1 MAHTPYRHTYCR
13 ESRLSDRTVRASL
26 GSWENTTQT
35 LRNSP
40 TCQVARPLLP
50 DRWAPD
56 LERFRSVRLLR
67 HQALNPRVS
76 LVGPPYSGIPLPPLG
91 GPFHNPDPKDR
102 LPSLDQMTL
111 CKFPCSVTKQ
121 KEKKKKQSWSFTMP
135 TQTPGLF
142 LVCRKLFLVFVL
154 GFGSGPVDGARLS
167 TNPGFFAWSHGENS
181 SSISVD
187 PSRHHA
193 DLPFF
198 NFFVFIFT
206 LPAFLGRGVKK
217 KKKALQMA
225 CRHSV
230 LSMVRWCS
238 APDL

>member
-102 LPSLDQMTL
+102 LSSLDQMTL
-111 CKFPCSVTKQ
+111 CKLPCSVTKQ
-121 KEKKKKQSWSFTMP
+121 KTIVELHDAYANAGSLFGLPQAFSRVDFGFWVWFRGWCPSVNESRLLCLESWRKQ
-135 TQTPGLF
+135 L
-142 LVCRKLFLVFVL
+142 
-154 GFGSGPVDGARLS
+154 
-167 TNPGFFAWSHGENS
+167 
-181 SSISVD
+181 
-187 PSRHHA
+187 
-193 DLPFF
+193 
-198 NFFVFIFT
+198 
-206 LPAFLGRGVKK
+206 
-217 KKKALQMA
+217 
-225 CRHSV
+225 
-230 LSMVRWCS
+230 
-238 APDL
+238 

>member
-1 MAHTPYRHTYCR
+1 MFGNKAKR
-13 ESRLSDRTVRASL
+13 
-26 GSWENTTQT
+26 
-35 LRNSP
+35 
-40 TCQVARPLLP
+40 
-50 DRWAPD
+50 
-56 LERFRSVRLLR
+56 
-67 HQALNPRVS
+67 
-76 LVGPPYSGIPLPPLG
+76 
-91 GPFHNPDPKDR
+91 
-102 LPSLDQMTL
+102 
-111 CKFPCSVTKQ
+111 
-121 KEKKKKQSWSFTMP
+121 KKKKTILELHDAHANAGSLF
-135 TQTPGLF
+135 GLPQAF
-142 LVCRKLFLVFVL
+142 SRVCL

-217 KKKALQMA
+217 KKALQMA

>member
-121 KEKKKKQSWSFTMP
+121 KEKKKTILELHDAHANAGSLF
-135 TQTPGLF
+135 GLPQAF
-142 LVCRKLFLVFVL
+142 SRVCL

-217 KKKALQMA
+217 KKALQMA